1 VKELYVMRHGE
12 AAAGADDA
20 VRPLSDVGLASA
32 QSVAALARRGGVRV
46 DMMVHS
52 GLVRARQTAD
62 VLANSVAYD
71 SDPDSRPDMRAEDPI
86 EPTLEWLLAAP
97 DSQTICLVGHVPFL
111 DRLIGA
117 LTTGSESNLPVGLA
131 PAGLAKLARPADKD
145 DFVISWVVTP
155 QIAAGASAS

>member
-1 VKELYVMRHGE
+1 VKELYLMRHGE

-32 QSVAALARRGGVRV
+32 QSIAALARRGGVKV
-46 DMMVHS
+46 DMIVHS

-62 VLANSVAYD
+62 VLANSLAYD
-71 SDPDSRPDMRAEDPI
+71 SDLDSRPDMKAEDAI
-86 EPTLEWLLAAP
+86 DATLEWLLAAP

-117 LTTGSESNLPVGLA
+117 LTTGSKSNSPVSLA
-131 PAGLAKLARPADKD
+131 PAGLVKLTRLADRD
-145 DFVISWVVTP
+145 DLVVSWIVTP
-155 QIAAGASAS
+155 QIAAAC

>member
-1 VKELYVMRHGE
+1 VKELYLMRHGE

-32 QSVAALARRGGVRV
+32 QSVAALARRGGVKV

-62 VLANSVAYD
+62 VLANSLAYD
-71 SDPDSRPDMRAEDPI
+71 ADLDSRPDMKAEDAI
-86 EPTLEWLLAAP
+86 DPTLEWLLASP

-117 LTTGSESNLPVGLA
+117 LTTGSESNSPASLA
-131 PAGLAKLARPADKD
+131 PAGLVKLARLADRP
-145 DFVISWVVTP
+145 DFVISWMVTP
-155 QIAAGASAS
+155 QIAAAS